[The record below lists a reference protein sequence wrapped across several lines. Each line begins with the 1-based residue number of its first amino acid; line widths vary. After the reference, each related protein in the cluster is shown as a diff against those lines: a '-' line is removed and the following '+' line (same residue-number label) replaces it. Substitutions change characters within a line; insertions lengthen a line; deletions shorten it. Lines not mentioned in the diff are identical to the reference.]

1 MRAVGIDSRNS
12 KEVTHVKVGKYDI
25 PNIRLYP
32 TLFEATKTLYEKFTS
47 EEASDQLTVAKLLG
61 HKTDR
66 SGAFISKLADLRAY
80 GLITSRGLKVT
91 DLGKKLTYDP
101 SDKER
106 NNALKEALLNIPL
119 WKELYSRFGKT
130 LPTSDFWVELTK
142 ITGLEAPD
150 AQRIEENVR
159 NAYLADFQYLKEEKK
174 LEGEF
179 AGMGAEGEVD
189 KSAAISTSVER
200 QANIVQNLIKEGA
213 YDIAKDFIDFI
224 KAKKEEKPEEES

>member
-1 MRAVGIDSRNS
+1 
-12 KEVTHVKVGKYDI
+12 VKVGKYDI
-25 PNIRLYP
+25 PNIRLHP

-47 EEASDQLTVAKLLG
+47 EEAPDQLTVANLLG
-61 HKTDR
+61 HKTDK

-101 SDKER
+101 SDEER

-119 WKELYSRFGKT
+119 WKELHSRFSKT

-150 AQRIEENVR
+150 AKRLEENVR

-174 LEGEF
+174 SEKGGKGMDEQDKFDTSGAKPSTLEELKFGDNVRIWLPKE
-179 AGMGAEGEVD
+179 
-189 KSAAISTSVER
+189 
-200 QANIVQNLIKEGA
+200 NIQEAWK
-213 YDIAKDFIDFI
+213 
-224 KAKKEEKPEEES
+224 KAKKMIDIYLGVEKHKEEG